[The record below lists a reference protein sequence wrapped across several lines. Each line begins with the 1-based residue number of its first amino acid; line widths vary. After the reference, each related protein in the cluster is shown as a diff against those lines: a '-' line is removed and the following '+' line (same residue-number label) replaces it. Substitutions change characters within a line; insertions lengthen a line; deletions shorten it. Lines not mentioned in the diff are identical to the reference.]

1 MIHYITY
8 DDTGRILSCNYC
20 DSGIW
25 YGIQRSDAQVL
36 QVQAPID
43 ITQYRVEAGEL
54 VVADATPELGYDF
67 LRFHAYGSL
76 HSQLALLY
84 DDVAAGKF
92 GTAAQSGLWFKH
104 CEAIKQAHP
113 KNK

>member
-1 MIHYITY
+1 MIHYVTY
-8 DDTGRILSCNYC
+8 DHTGRILSYNYC
-20 DSGIW
+20 DTGIW
-25 YGIQRSDAQVL
+25 YGIQRSNARVL
-36 QVQAPID
+36 EVDQEID